1 MGFCIARFDY
11 NGQSQ
16 EPRNVKRVLVQDF
29 TFFLCLFEKNNKT
42 ANVWKSYVLNKS
54 FYDKKNTINIV
65 GIVCRSVGNGIGDEC
80 QECRWSGDLV

>member
-29 TFFLCLFEKNNKT
+29 TFFLCLFEKNIKT

-54 FYDKKNTINIV
+54 FYDKKNTINV
-65 GIVCRSVGNGIGDEC
+65 VDVVHRSVGYGIIHEC
-80 QECRWSGDLV
+80 KERRRC